1 MSKMNV
7 EVMEQLLKDLA
18 ANVGYDLIPAPF
30 DTSFEEASLDTLP
43 DYKQFVW
50 PVPASVLVD
59 DVHKD
64 LRKML
69 IDADLIDTVVELKLD
84 WPHSKD
90 DHMAI
95 LLLDVARSRSGCVK
109 FVDATDFNLTDSE
122 MMAGVCNMIIH
133 DQYPGD
139 DLLSFQVN
147 GDVMDLWLSNPW
159 NEQVSVVSAENIK
172 TFLPGD
178 YIVKYSTFLMGE
190 HELLGELM
198 DIYEPSELE
207 NGIKR
212 TAIAI
217 STRGKL
223 SPMKIEPKDF
233 SAIGSLKD
241 KMILVPIKEYYNLDY
256 VLESLTREEVVRQLP
271 INRRIFKDDIWRV
284 NIEVCEQF
292 YLVSKEERD
301 RIDMEELYDMDD
313 LLSKGIKM
321 EDILKNEL

>member
-1 MSKMNV
+1 MNV
-7 EVMEQLLKDLA
+7 EEMKQLLKDLA

-30 DTSFEEASLDTLP
+30 DTSFEEASLDSLP

-59 DVHKD
+59 DTHKD

-69 IDADLIDTVVELKLD
+69 VDADLIDTVVELKLD

-109 FVDATDFNLTDSE
+109 FVDAIDFNLIDSE

-133 DQYPGD
+133 DQFPGD

-159 NEQVSVVSAENIK
+159 NEQVCVVSAENIK

-178 YIVKYSTFLMGE
+178 YIVKSSTFLMGE
-190 HELLGELM
+190 YELLGELM
-198 DIYEPSELE
+198 DIYDPSELE

-233 SAIGSLKD
+233 SAIGSQKD
-241 KMILVPIKEYYNLDY
+241 KMVLVPTKEYFNLDY
-256 VLESLTREEVVRQLP
+256 VLESLTREEVFRQLP
-271 INRRIFKDDIWRV
+271 INRRIFRDDVWRV
-284 NIEVCEQF
+284 NIEVCDQL
-292 YLVSKEERD
+292 YLVSKEEQD
-301 RIDMEELYDMDD
+301 RIDMDNMDRMHD
-313 LLSKGIKM
+313 LLSKGKKM
-321 EDILKNEL
+321 EDIHKNEL